1 MPLSLLHDGHTVQ
14 LLQGGQ
20 EFFPALVRAID
31 ASRFEVRFE
40 TYIFNM
46 DASGEAVA
54 DALVR
59 AAGRKVAVTLM
70 MDGAG
75 TPSLPLKWS
84 AQFDAAGV
92 KWHIF
97 SPLGRIGWFI
107 PSRWR
112 RLHRKLCVVDGQ
124 TAFCGGINVLDDF
137 YDPNHGAL
145 DAPRFDFSVQVT
157 GPLVRAMAETMAQF
171 WWRSKAAKEARDRD
185 FPQAWAALQSA
196 MRLGAQARR
205 DVATAENA
213 VALAPPAGTGAP
225 RADDSLSDTL
235 SDTLPGL
242 LPGSLPGSLPNSPP
256 QLPLAHSARAALVL
270 RDNVRQRTQIERA
283 YRKAIG
289 EARSEIIIANAYFM
303 PGARLRQGL
312 IHAARRGVR
321 VRLLLQGRYE
331 YFMQYHAAR
340 PVFGALLA
348 AGVEIHEYSPSFLH
362 AKVAVIDS
370 HWATV
375 GSSNLDPLSL
385 LLAREANVVVTDSAF
400 ALDLR
405 QRLEHAMQHLG
416 QLMDPAVYAR
426 RPMRQRFLDR
436 LAFGVMRLLLFL
448 NGSRY

>member
-1 MPLSLLHDGHTVQ
+1 MAMPQLLDGHSVQ

-31 ASRFEVRFE
+31 ESRHEVRFE
-40 TYIFNM
+40 TYIFNV
-46 DASGEAVA
+46 DASGLTVA
-54 DALVR
+54 QALER
-59 AAGRKVAVTLM
+59 AAQRKVAVTLM

-75 TPSLPLKWS
+75 TPDLPPEWV
-84 AQFDAAGV
+84 ARFDAAGV
-92 KWHIF
+92 QWHIF

-112 RLHRKLCVVDGQ
+112 RLHRKLCVVDGH

-145 DAPRFDFSVQVT
+145 QAPRFDFSVQVS
-157 GPLVRAMAETMAQF
+157 GPLVRSVAETMAQF
-171 WWRSKAAKEARDRD
+171 WWRSKAATEARERD

-196 MRLGAQARR
+196 VRLGVQSSRDNETVQYAGNAEVTADIDDRSQAG
-205 DVATAENA
+205 ATD
-213 VALAPPAGTGAP
+213 LHT
-225 RADDSLSDTL
+225 
-235 SDTLPGL
+235 
-242 LPGSLPGSLPNSPP
+242 
-256 QLPLAHSARAALVL
+256 ARAALVL
-270 RDNVRQRTQIERA
+270 RDNLRRRTQIERA

-303 PGARLRQGL
+303 PGARLRHAL

-348 AGVEIHEYSPSFLH
+348 AGVEIHEYAPSFLH

-370 HWATV
+370 RWSTV

-385 LLAREANVVVTDSAF
+385 LLAREANVVVTDRVF
-400 ALDLR
+400 AQDLR
-405 QRLEHAMQHLG
+405 QRLEHAMQHEG
-416 QLMDPAVYAR
+416 QLMDPAAYAR
-426 RPMRQRFLDR
+426 RPLRQRFLDR

-448 NGSRY
+448 HGSRY

>member
-1 MPLSLLHDGHTVQ
+1 MAMPQLHDGHSVQ

-31 ASRFEVRFE
+31 ESRHEVRFE
-40 TYIFNM
+40 TYIFNV
-46 DASGEAVA
+46 DASGLTVA
-54 DALVR
+54 QALER
-59 AAGRKVAVTLM
+59 AAQRKVAVTLM

-75 TPSLPLKWS
+75 TPDLPPEWV
-84 AQFDAAGV
+84 ARFDAAGV
-92 KWHIF
+92 QWHIF

-112 RLHRKLCVVDGQ
+112 RLHRKLCVVDGH

-145 DAPRFDFSVQVT
+145 QAPRFDFTVQVS
-157 GPLVRAMAETMAQF
+157 GPLVRSVAETMAQF
-171 WWRSKAAKEARDRD
+171 WWRSKAATEARERD
-185 FPQAWAALQSA
+185 FPQAWAALQSVV
-196 MRLGAQARR
+196 RLGVQSSRDNETVKDAGNAEVTADIDVRSQAR
-205 DVATAENA
+205 A
-213 VALAPPAGTGAP
+213 
-225 RADDSLSDTL
+225 SDLHT
-235 SDTLPGL
+235 
-242 LPGSLPGSLPNSPP
+242 
-256 QLPLAHSARAALVL
+256 ARAALVL
-270 RDNVRQRTQIERA
+270 RDNVRRRTQIERA

-303 PGARLRQGL
+303 PGARLRHAL

-348 AGVEIHEYSPSFLH
+348 AGVEIHEYAPSFLH

-370 HWATV
+370 RWSTV

-385 LLAREANVVVTDSAF
+385 LLAREANVVVTDRVF
-400 ALDLR
+400 AQDLR
-405 QRLEHAMQHLG
+405 QRLEHAMQHEG
-416 QLMDPAVYAR
+416 QRMDPTTYAR
-426 RPMRQRFLDR
+426 RPLRQRFLDR